1 MTPVLDDGLRDN
13 LPERA
18 GNEGQ
23 EFVSGQVV
31 PPGVYVDV
39 ESGATVRV
47 AVADELPEG
56 RVVMRYNRRFRRVES
71 ETRQAA

>member
-1 MTPVLDDGLRDN
+1 MNPVQDN
-13 LPERA
+13 GFDHNLTDQA
-18 GNEGQ
+18 DSGTY
-23 EFVSGQVV
+23 EFVSGEIV

-56 RVVMRYNRRFRRVES
+56 RVVMRYSRRFRRVEQGIK
-71 ETRQAA
+71 QAA

>member
-1 MTPVLDDGLRDN
+1 MNPVQDNGLDHNFAEDTDSG
-13 LPERA
+13 A
-18 GNEGQ
+18 Q
-23 EFVSGQVV
+23 EFVSGEIV

-56 RVVMRYNRRFRRVES
+56 RVVMRYSRRFRRVEQDIK
-71 ETRQAA
+71 QAA

>member
-1 MTPVLDDGLRDN
+1 MNPVQDNGFDHDLTAQDDSRT
-13 LPERA
+13 
-18 GNEGQ
+18 Q
-23 EFVSGQVV
+23 EFVSGEIV

-56 RVVMRYNRRFRRVES
+56 RVVMRYSRRFRRVEQDIK
-71 ETRQAA
+71 QAA

>member
-1 MTPVLDDGLRDN
+1 MTPVFDNGLRDN
-13 LPERA
+13 LPEGADNR
-18 GNEGQ
+18 GQ

-56 RVVMRYNRRFRRVES
+56 RVVMRYNRRFRRVDS
-71 ETRQAA
+71 EVKQAA